1 MAQNDPL
8 ASSSVAGH
16 RTPAPAL
23 RAEVAPRRKC
33 LVVDD
38 EAGIRKLFYAALGG
52 SDIELGGFA
61 SMQELLD
68 GWKPEHPDIIF
79 LDIALDRSDAIDV
92 LRALATRKY
101 AGAVQIMSGRDS
113 ALQEQVNRVG
123 EQHGLNML
131 APLQKPFRVLQI
143 KEVVQ
148 RHFAQ
153 AAECDGDA
161 AAPAAAADVYG
172 VGLGIGLAEI
182 LRNAW
187 IELHYQPKMD
197 LQRKCIV
204 GAEVLAR
211 CRHPEHG
218 IIPSSAFLPDAD
230 AASLHQL
237 SKLAITAAL
246 GRWDKFAAAGFP
258 LKLSVNVSVDDLAK
272 LPIGALLRE
281 LRPADPRWPGL
292 VLEVTEEQAV
302 RDIAVTQEIA
312 TQLRIYDIT
321 LALDDF
327 GSGYSHL
334 ARLKALPFAEV
345 KLDRKLVADCGEDG
359 ASAALCRSAIDL
371 AHHLGATVVAKG
383 IETRSE
389 LQALVAMGCD
399 VGQGLVFA
407 PPMPQ
412 DRLITLLKQ
421 LAQKFSPA

>member
-1 MAQNDPL
+1 MANNDPL
-8 ASSSVAGH
+8 ASSSVAG
-16 RTPAPAL
+16 RRPPAAAL
-23 RAEVAPRRKC
+23 RAEAPTRRKC

-79 LDIALDRSDAIDV
+79 LDIALERSDAVDV

-113 ALQEQVNRVG
+113 ALQEQVKRVG

-131 APLQKPFRVLQI
+131 APLQKPFRVAQI
-143 KEVVQ
+143 SAIVQ

-153 AAECDGDA
+153 AAECGGGA
-161 AAPAAAADVYG
+161 AAPVAAADVFG
-172 VGLGIGLAEI
+172 VGIGIGLAEI

-187 IELHYQPKMD
+187 IEFHYQPQMD

-218 IIPSSAFLPDAD
+218 IIPPSAFLPDAD
-230 AASLHQL
+230 ADSLHQL

-246 GRWDKFAAAGFP
+246 GHWDKFAAAGFP
-258 LKLSVNVSVDDLAK
+258 LKLSVNVTVNDLAN
-272 LPIGALLRE
+272 LPIRALLRE

-292 VLEVTEEQAV
+292 ILEVTEEQAV

-334 ARLKALPFAEV
+334 AGLKALPFAEV

-359 ASAALCRSAIDL
+359 HNASLCRSAIDL

-399 VGQGLVFA
+399 VGQGFMFA
-407 PPMPQ
+407 PPIPQ
-412 DRLITLLKQ
+412 DRLITLLQQ
-421 LAQKFSPA
+421 LAQKYSPA